1 MMYDYLPSRLNI
13 RCIPEEN
20 SAFDQRMSFRTDI
33 RNRISTSGPT
43 TYDSME
49 KIIMICIHY
58 KNKHPPLIAVCTYI
72 MYTTTSTIHLA
83 KRAFIHYCYIYLM
96 QFIGTCSVLREQK
109 KRCQVS
115 GVRCQLSGCRV
126 GGSRA
131 QTDAQPT
138 RPPRRISNNYA
149 RDMGIGRD
157 CRESNR
163 LYVSRSMDRHISR

>member
-72 MYTTTSTIHLA
+72 MYTTTSIIHLA
-83 KRAFIHYCYIYLM
+83 KRAFIHYFYIYLM

-131 QTDAQPT
+131 QTHNPHDHPEGSATIMLEIWELGETAGSPT
-138 RPPRRISNNYA
+138 GCTSV
-149 RDMGIGRD
+149 GRWID
-157 CRESNR
+157 TLVGR
-163 LYVSRSMDRHISR
+163 